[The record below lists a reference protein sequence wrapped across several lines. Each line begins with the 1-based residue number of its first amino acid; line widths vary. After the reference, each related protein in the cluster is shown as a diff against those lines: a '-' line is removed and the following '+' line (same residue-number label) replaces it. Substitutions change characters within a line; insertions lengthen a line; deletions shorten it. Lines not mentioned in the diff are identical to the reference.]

1 MRRLRPLLR
10 RTAYR
15 TGALSLARQRVRN
28 ALTAVMFHRVM
39 DPADPDFALADPVY
53 TVSTPLFAQLLKFF
67 RDHYAVVDLRHV
79 LDAIDGKRALPRHA
93 LLITFDDGWADN
105 LRYAAPLLK
114 EQGLPAVI
122 FVAAKAV
129 QDNGM
134 AWWQEE
140 VFAVSRSGRLAAWLR
155 ELPERAR
162 FEGVDAVG
170 AVTRLAMLDE
180 AQRAELLATL
190 PRERYHARMMMKGD
204 ELPRLSEFSIDVGL
218 HGYLHVPLTD
228 VADVR
233 DELAHTS
240 TTLDALTEGKAMT
253 RALGCPHGRYDE
265 RVIAGARA
273 AGVKAVFTSDKLL
286 NATDGGMLTR
296 VRPLGRLGMN
306 EQNLAA
312 SPYRLDK
319 SSTARWLWARDAL

>member
-1 MRRLRPLLR
+1 MRRRLRPLLR

-15 TGALSLARQRVRN
+15 AGALSLARRRVRN

-39 DPADPDFALADPVY
+39 DPADPDIALADPVY
-53 TVSTPLFAQLLKFF
+53 TVSTPLFAQLLRFF

-79 LDAIDGKRALPRHA
+79 LDAIEGKRALPRHA

-122 FVAAKAV
+122 FVAAQAV
-129 QDNGM
+129 QEEGI

-140 VFAVSRSGRLAAWLR
+140 VFAVGRKDGLDKWLR
-155 ELPERAR
+155 GLPEQFDGA
-162 FEGVDAVG
+162 DAVG
-170 AVTRLAMLDE
+170 VVTRLALMDE
-180 AQRAELLATL
+180 AARSRLLATL
-190 PRERYHARMMMKGD
+190 PREKYQSRMMMKD
-204 ELPRLSEFSIDVGL
+204 AELRELAGFGIDVGL

-228 VADVR
+228 VADVG
-233 DELAHTS
+233 DELGRTRA
-240 TTLDALTEGKAMT
+240 ALARMTEGKAVIS
-253 RALGCPHGRYDE
+253 ALGCPHGRYDE
-265 RVIAGARA
+265 RVLNAARDV
-273 AGVKAVFTSDKLL
+273 GVKAVFTSDKLL